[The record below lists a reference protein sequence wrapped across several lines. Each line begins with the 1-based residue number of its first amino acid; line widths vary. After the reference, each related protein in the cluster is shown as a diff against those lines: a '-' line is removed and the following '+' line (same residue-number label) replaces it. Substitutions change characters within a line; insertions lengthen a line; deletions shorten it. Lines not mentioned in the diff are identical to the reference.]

1 MQSSDE
7 LEKLR
12 SKIEK
17 FEEQLEGTTDPA
29 KQTAILTMLAAMRQ
43 EKVLLMQGE
52 QA

>member
-29 KQTAILTMLAAMRQ
+29 KQTAMLTMLAAMRQ
-43 EKVLLMQGE
+43 KEIMLMQGE